1 MKAAF
6 VALALVASAFAQNA
20 IIAQPADGSSAAKG
34 SSIDVV
40 VQKQNSLTG
49 SQEVAIAIGLEA
61 CTTGD
66 CSTLPDQDVGRVLF
80 HGEYAPTAD
89 AAGNVT
95 QTFSVQVPTDLAA
108 GPARLSVA
116 HFAIVGASN
125 AASLDVA
132 HSTINVTD

>member
-6 VALALVASAFAQNA
+6 VALALAVSAFAQSV

-40 VQKQNSLTG
+40 VQTQNSLTG

-61 CTTGD
+61 CSTGD
-66 CSTLPDQDVGRVLF
+66 CSTLPAQDVGRVLF
-80 HGEYAPTAD
+80 HGEYAPKAD

-95 QTFSVQVPTDLAA
+95 QTFSVQVPADLTA
-108 GPARLSVA
+108 GPARLSIA
-116 HFAIVGASN
+116 HFAIVGVS
-125 AASLDVA
+125 SIFDR
-132 HSTINVTD
+132 TG